1 MITQITLNKKMN
13 DLIVATRNV
22 VTTGTAGGNA
32 VTSISPIFNEYELTE
47 NKYGETQQDRDMNLL
62 AVKHS
67 NRPVVNYQGS
77 KVINLCLSCVYILF
91 YQKEM
96 VYIGESKNPNQRIG
110 NHVKDKVFDGY
121 RILPTNRRK
130 YWEKILIKRYAPKYN
145 KHKDYIDLPTTEEE
159 KTYLSLLK
167 KHDGSMDLFVNNLS
181 KKLKKW
187 KKNFFKDIKQRNQ
200 NHKIIR
206 TINVRR
212 KNAKL

>member
-1 MITQITLNKKMN
+1 MN